1 MRKIHDFYMIC
12 NFGSVINRH
21 LTTDDTICANINV
34 FPNRYS
40 IAQQCHSANMGSIVK
55 NNIGSNDTPIPYR
68 QIFFIGCMRAQ
79 CRPFGRFSNVRSR
92 ENFYLISNCNTISN
106 CYMWMNL
113 NMFPKR
119 NTFTNVDKWPYFY
132 IICINIGMNYRKL
145 VDHEI
150 SFLLKYHFDNMKT
163 FRRRNFLLIPPYF
176 ITFTYRFKQAP
187 IPVML
192 PAVTAQ
198 RFPLFF
204 DRITYIHKESRIIR
218 LLQKIAIA
226 LIHQDIFAVA
236 QRCHGDPGSL
246 YMILVHIAPI
256 MNKGCINL
264 QIIHNLF
271 NTLHNLSIIKQM
283 AALHRGKIYLLHT

>member
-1 MRKIHDFYMIC
+1 
-12 NFGSVINRH
+12 
-21 LTTDDTICANINV
+21 
-34 FPNRYS
+34 
-40 IAQQCHSANMGSIVK
+40 
-55 NNIGSNDTPIPYR
+55 
-68 QIFFIGCMRAQ
+68 
-79 CRPFGRFSNVRSR
+79 
-92 ENFYLISNCNTISN
+92 
-106 CYMWMNL
+106 
-113 NMFPKR
+113 
-119 NTFTNVDKWPYFY
+119 
-132 IICINIGMNYRKL
+132 
-145 VDHEI
+145 
-150 SFLLKYHFDNMKT
+150 MKT